1 MFGNLVSWHLARLC
15 GFLGTMPI
23 SLHYI
28 AFLGYDYAVSGHKT
42 TFLGARPLLSI
53 TNAIYGPNAVSGLKA
68 IFLALQ
74 MLFTDPMSFFG
85 YKPFS

>member
-74 MLFTDPMSFFG
+74 MLFTDPMPFLD

>member
-68 IFLALQ
+68 ISLALP
-74 MLFTDPMSFFG
+74 MLFADPMPFLG

>member
-53 TNAIYGPNAVSGLKA
+53 TNAIYGPNAVSGLISHFLSITNA
-68 IFLALQ
+68 ISGPNAVSGL
-74 MLFTDPMSFFG
+74 
-85 YKPFS
+85 

>member
-74 MLFTDPMSFFG
+74 MLFMDPMPFLG

>member
-74 MLFTDPMSFFG
+74 MLFTDPKPFLG